1 MLISTR
7 SAYQHAAR
15 AGVICTVPCTC
26 TQYARHRAARV
37 TADRRNKEYAAFP
50 TNAIRA
56 PAFSGIPVKRG
67 TYQNVVPYSRVQ
79 KWSCV
84 AGKTGDKS
92 AQDPK

>member
-1 MLISTR
+1 MQDEREL
-7 SAYQHAAR
+7 YVLYVH
-15 AGVICTVPCTC
+15 VF

-67 TYQNVVPYSRVQ
+67 T
-79 KWSCV
+79 
-84 AGKTGDKS
+84 
-92 AQDPK
+92 